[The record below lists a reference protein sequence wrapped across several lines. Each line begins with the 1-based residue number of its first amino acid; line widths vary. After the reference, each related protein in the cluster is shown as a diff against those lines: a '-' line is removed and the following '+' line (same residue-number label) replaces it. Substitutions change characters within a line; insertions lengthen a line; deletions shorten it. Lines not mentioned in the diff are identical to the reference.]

1 MLATNMSTAGD
12 SVDTYMTITGNY
24 ALPSPFTGTTQHD
37 DGEGTILNGGTTN
50 ILPSGSEGE
59 QSDAGAEAFNIPEGS
74 GTFLVS
80 YTEDNGTPA
89 ILENNVPV
97 PEPASLALFGTALA
111 GLGLLRRR
119 RNSA

>member
-1 MLATNMSTAGD
+1 
-12 SVDTYMTITGNY
+12 MTITGNY
-24 ALPSPFTGTTQHD
+24 ATPSPFTGTTQHD
-37 DGEGTILNGGTTN
+37 DGEGMFLSGGTTN

-74 GTFLVS
+74 GTFLIS

-97 PEPASLALFGTALA
+97 HEPASLALFGTALA